1 MSESSKHCLKF
12 FIKEKYE
19 CLNGYKLEKKYSKKL
34 LLNKSEGDQV

>member
-19 CLNGYKLEKKYSKKL
+19 CLKAASWKKKYSQKL
-34 LLNKSEGDQV
+34 LLNKS